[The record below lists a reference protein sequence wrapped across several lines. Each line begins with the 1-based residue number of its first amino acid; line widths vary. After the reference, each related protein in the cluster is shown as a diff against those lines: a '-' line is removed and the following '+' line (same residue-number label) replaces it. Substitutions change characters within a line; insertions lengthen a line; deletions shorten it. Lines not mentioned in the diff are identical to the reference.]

1 MRLGLIIG
9 LNHNI
14 PDSQLID
21 PIEMEHR
28 IRLWWTIYIFN
39 HMWSSKM
46 GLPLQISEDD
56 IHIGMPS
63 DTGLAGIHNE
73 QFTDTGYLIA
83 NINLARIAGD
93 IITQLYS
100 RKKYRETFLQRVQG
114 LLKALKNW
122 VQTLPEHLKLN
133 SDPESN
139 KKHVISLHLSFNQV
153 RIPFFNIG
161 YENPPLTTN
170 KCVILTTRPTLLH
183 SLDRLNNHGSSPAQ
197 DNHKTHDSISHA
209 VLTLNEACIHAA
221 RHSHSIILEKWIH
234 GSLPAFGYFH
244 AQYLFSSAMIL
255 AISSLMLKEGTSDQD
270 SFETALRLLHGM
282 KENGNLAA
290 AEFYSHLEK
299 MKICLDDYFGNSKNG
314 PNAPIQPSSLY
325 LSSSLLQGSVND
337 ASAAENYSGMSFDNI
352 QALTGDGPSYTT
364 EMAFLEPTMESFLA
378 QSNLNLGFPHSVD
391 SFMNDV
397 DSIYTYITPTM
408 LTE

>member
-21 PIEMEHR
+21 PIEREHR

-63 DTGLAGIHNE
+63 DIGQNE
-73 QFTDTGYLIA
+73 QFTDTGYIIA

-139 KKHVISLHLSFNQV
+139 KKQVISLHLSFNQV
-153 RIPFFNIG
+153 CILLFSKLVVGN
-161 YENPPLTTN
+161 PLTTS

-183 SLDRLNNHGSSPAQ
+183 SLDRLNNHGSSPSQ

-221 RHSHSIILEKWIH
+221 RHTHSIILEKWMH

-255 AISSLMLKEGTSDQD
+255 AISTLMLKEGTSDQD
-270 SFETALRLLHGM
+270 SFETALRLLHAM
-282 KENGNLAA
+282 KQNGNLTA

-299 MKICLDDYFGNSKNG
+299 IKICLDNHFGNTKNDPNG
-314 PNAPIQPSSLY
+314 PVQPSSQY
-325 LSSSLLQGSVND
+325 LSSSVLQGPIND
-337 ASAAENYSGMSFDNI
+337 NTSAAENYSGMSFDNI
-352 QALTGDGPSYTT
+352 QALIGDGPSYTT

-391 SFMNDV
+391 SFMNDA